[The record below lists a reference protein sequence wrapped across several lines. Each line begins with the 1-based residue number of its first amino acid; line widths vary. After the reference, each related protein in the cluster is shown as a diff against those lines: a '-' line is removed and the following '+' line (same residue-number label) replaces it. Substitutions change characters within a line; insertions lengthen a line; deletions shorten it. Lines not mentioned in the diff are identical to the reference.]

1 MLLFK
6 NTVPLLYPA
15 CSNKFQIY
23 SIYSNSSIIP
33 EILLFSV
40 FHFMKLKSLVSIYY
54 DEILKWKNIVYQEGC
69 PLRLKYL
76 IIESRNY

>member
-6 NTVPLLYPA
+6 NIAPLLYPA

-23 SIYSNSSIIP
+23 FIYSTSSIIP
-33 EILLFSV
+33 KILLFSAS
-40 FHFMKLKSLVSIYY
+40 HFMKLRSLVSIYY
-54 DEILKWKNIVYQEGC
+54 DEILKWENIVYQEGC